1 MQSMGEFGR
10 MPLVEPSGR
19 GHTPGLLPDPRMPDL
34 LVPPVLAVVSN
45 FAWAGF
51 LVLVFGM
58 LALDLGVFHRKAHV
72 VTTKE
77 ALGWSVVWVSL
88 ALLFGTGVWVLMGSE
103 QALEYLSAYVVE
115 KTLSVDNVFVFA
127 IIFSSLAI
135 PALYQ
140 HRVLFWGILTA
151 LILRAVMIFG
161 GTALLERFHWLIYV
175 FGGFLVLTGLKLL
188 FRKGDHDP
196 AASFAFRTIKRFVP
210 TSPKLDGDR
219 FFTRVD
225 GRRLATPLL
234 AALLLVEV
242 TDVLFALDS
251 IPAVLAISRDPFIVF
266 TSNVFTILGLR
277 SLYFLL
283 SGAMTKLPGL
293 DVGLAAVLMFVGVKM
308 AAIDVVKLPTAISFA
323 VILAILTTSV
333 LVARARARRATVAAP
348 PAPPAPLAAGN

>member
-1 MQSMGEFGR
+1 
-10 MPLVEPSGR
+10 MPAD
-19 GHTPGLLPDPRMPDL
+19 LLARLPDL
-34 LVPPVLAVVSN
+34 LPATIPVLAATN
-45 FAWAGF
+45 LAWGGF
-51 LVLVFGM
+51 LLLILAM

-72 VTTKE
+72 VSTKE

-88 ALLFGTGVWVLMGSE
+88 SLLFGAGVWVVMGSE
-103 QALEYLSAYVVE
+103 RALEYLSAYVVE

-135 PALYQ
+135 PAIYQ

-151 LILRAVMIFG
+151 LILRAIMIFA

-188 FRKGDHDP
+188 FRKGEHDP
-196 AASFAFRTIKRFVP
+196 SASFAFRTIKRFVP
-210 TSPKLDGDR
+210 TTDRLDGDH
-219 FFTRVD
+219 FFTRVN
-225 GRRLATPLL
+225 GRRMATPLL

-242 TDVLFALDS
+242 TDVIFALDS

-266 TSNVFTILGLR
+266 TSNVFAILGLR

-308 AAIDVVKLPTAISFA
+308 AAVDVIKVPTAISFA
-323 VILAILTTSV
+323 AILAILATSV
-333 LVARARARRATVAAP
+333 LVARARAKASPPAV
-348 PAPPAPLAAGN
+348 PAPPPAAS